1 MGSSQIIAI
10 AVILLLAAV
19 LLKFGKWIFRIIVI
33 AAAIAAVTYIYFNG
47 LSI

>member
-1 MGSSQIIAI
+1 MESSQIIAI
-10 AVILLLAAV
+10 AVILLLAVV

-33 AAAIAAVTYIYFNG
+33 AAAIAAVTYICFNG

>member
-1 MGSSQIIAI
+1 MESSQIIAI
-10 AVILLLAAV
+10 AVILLLAVV

-33 AAAIAAVTYIYFNG
+33 AAAISAVTYIYFNG

>member
-1 MGSSQIIAI
+1 MELNKIILI
-10 AVILLLAAV
+10 AVILLLTVV